1 MLTCWLMLRQAA
13 EGDRAFTHRP
23 GVLPTRHGRVPVQR
37 PIHWTDS
44 HPPEGPTGN
53 GPWTDVADP
62 VTDNMVNFAGAIKL
76 TTTQYIRV
84 TYPGSPPMYPM
95 SALPIAVKIT

>member
-1 MLTCWLMLRQAA
+1 MVAYPSSDPFTGQTVTLQ
-13 EGDRAFTHRP
+13 RA
-23 GVLPTRHGRVPVQR
+23 
-37 PIHWTDS
+37 
-44 HPPEGPTGN
+44 PTGN
-53 GPWTDVADP
+53 GPWTDVAGP